1 MKAVAGKN
9 LAYVKIAS
17 YTEKPKYIMGL
28 ATLVIITKGTIL
40 KVTHLL
46 SFQEIAE
53 NMQLQP
59 AGSELCSTWK
69 PLVICM

>member
-1 MKAVAGKN
+1 MKAAAGKN

-17 YTEKPKYIMGL
+17 YTEKHKYIMGL
-28 ATLVIITKGTIL
+28 ATLVIITKCTVL

-53 NMQLQP
+53 RV
-59 AGSELCSTWK
+59 T
-69 PLVICM
+69 LVFRVKYVAAASRK